1 MHATIPPKLKD
12 PGSFSI
18 PCHIGHLAI
27 SKALCDSG
35 ASVNVM
41 PYSICKKLNMGQ
53 LNITN
58 MTLQMADRSLQ
69 RPLGVLEDVPVRIGK
84 YFIPVDFVILD
95 MAKDVHIPIILGRPF
110 LYTTGAIIDLGRGR
124 LTLVLG
130 DDLITFDLEKA
141 LKQPMIEET
150 CNRID
155 IIDLTV
161 DDSLSLNLDR
171 DPLEIALLTDPAIET
186 SSWSPEVF
194 AVEKLMTGEECKEN
208 KVLSLGSPSKAAK
221 VQKPELKPLPSHLK
235 YIFLDTCEMNPVI
248 VNASVGPCGH
258 MLMF

>member
-95 MAKDVHIPIILGRPF
+95 MAEDVHIPNILGRPF
-110 LYTTGAIIDLGRGR
+110 LHTAGAIIDLGRGR
-124 LTLVLG
+124 LTLALG
-130 DDLITFDLEKA
+130 DDRITFDLEKS

-171 DPLEIALLTDPAIET
+171 DPLEIALLTDPAIER

-194 AVEKLMTGEECKEN
+194 AIEKLLT
-208 KVLSLGSPSKAAK
+208 
-221 VQKPELKPLPSHLK
+221 
-235 YIFLDTCEMNPVI
+235 
-248 VNASVGPCGH
+248 
-258 MLMF
+258 